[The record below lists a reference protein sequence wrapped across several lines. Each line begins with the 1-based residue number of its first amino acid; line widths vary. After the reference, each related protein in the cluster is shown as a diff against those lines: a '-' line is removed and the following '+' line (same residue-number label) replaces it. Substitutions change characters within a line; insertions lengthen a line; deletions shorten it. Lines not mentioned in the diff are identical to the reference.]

1 LANTL
6 PKSHVLTRKKE
17 ISALFATGNRW
28 RGPYIRIIFNRNSFS
43 HDRVGILVSKK
54 NGNAVKRNRIKR
66 IFRELFR
73 NNKRSNPPF
82 FDVLIQPEK
91 NCLQYVEQIKSAFV
105 TWITDLEK
113 K

>member
-1 LANTL
+1 MFLRGKKKFPRCL
-6 PKSHVLTRKKE
+6 QQEIGGVVL
-17 ISALFATGNRW
+17 
-28 RGPYIRIIFNRNSFS
+28 YIRIIFNRNSFS